1 MATTQSDS
9 LVSDVL
15 HHHGDNRD
23 VTNTKDDK
31 NRGYLA
37 DIDDDLESIPK
48 LQKTQKQMNIM
59 QKVEYALALEKV
71 SKQGLGIMAV
81 DDIDRLILD
90 SLLVDI
96 EKEIVSIHEFICDK
110 YRFKFPEPESIVNHL
125 IDYVRVVKKIGNEMD
140 LTLVD
145 LEGLVP
151 SPISMAVTV
160 AALNTS
166 GKPLPEDALQET
178 MDACDRALAL
188 DSAKKRVVNFVET
201 RMGCV
206 APNLCAIVGNPVAA
220 KKKRLAAAGFSS
232 AASSSKVRVGYING
246 ETEMFESLRSR
257 DSRLLALKATLA
269 AGIDST
275 RSWSAAGIITHLKE
289 EIRNHNKI
297 DKWQRPAA
305 PAPAPAI

>member
-15 HHHGDNRD
+15 HHVDNHD
-23 VTNTKDDK
+23 VTNTKDD
-31 NRGYLA
+31 NDRGYLA
-37 DIDDDLESIPK
+37 EIDDDLESIPK
-48 LQKTQKQMNIM
+48 LQKTLKQMNIM

-90 SLLVDI
+90 SILVDI
-96 EKEIVSIHEFICDK
+96 EKEIGIIHEFICDK
-110 YRFKFPEPESIVNHL
+110 YRFKFPELESIVNHP

-166 GKPLPEDALQET
+166 GKPLPEDALKET

-188 DSAKKRVVNFVET
+188 DSAKKRVLNFVET

-206 APNLCAIVGNPVAA
+206 APNLSAIVGNPVAA
-220 KKKRLAAAGFSS
+220 KKKRLAAGFSC
-232 AASSSKVRVGYING
+232 ATSSSKFREGYIG
-246 ETEMFESLRSR
+246 ETEMFETLRSGA
-257 DSRLLALKATLA
+257 SRLSALKATLA
-269 AGIDST
+269 GST
-275 RSWSAAGIITHLKE
+275 DRFY
-289 EIRNHNKI
+289 
-297 DKWQRPAA
+297 
-305 PAPAPAI
+305 